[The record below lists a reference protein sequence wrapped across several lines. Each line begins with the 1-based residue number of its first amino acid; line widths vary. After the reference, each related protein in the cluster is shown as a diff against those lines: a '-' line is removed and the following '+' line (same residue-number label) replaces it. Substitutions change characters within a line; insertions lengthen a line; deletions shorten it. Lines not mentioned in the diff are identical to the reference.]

1 MRRPQVDGQSRNTG
15 VPDFVGPSTA
25 EGPLTT
31 VPSTFISID
40 LACKSERHPTGAIV
54 LRESVD
60 GAVLADVASPLRSL
74 DAVMEYVCAHE
85 TRPCVVAIDAPLIIP
100 NATGQRACERLVGQ
114 RYGARHAACHTSNR
128 TLYPDAASV
137 RLAHALAERG
147 FAHGPELQQ
156 DATAVML
163 EVYPHAAM
171 VALFDLP
178 LIVKY
183 KKGRIADRR
192 TGVMRL
198 QQLLRQLTTQDP
210 PLVANDALEELLGRP
225 VAALAGQAL
234 KDYED
239 SLDALI
245 CAYIAY
251 HYWTWGGQRTEIF
264 GDVSSGYIAN
274 PHLQPEWARGRTPK
288 CASVPRTMS
297 L

>member
-1 MRRPQVDGQSRNTG
+1 VRRPKVDGQSRNTK

-31 VPSTFISID
+31 VPSTFIGID
-40 LACKSERHPTGAIV
+40 LAWKSEHYPTGATV

-60 GAVLADVASPLRSL
+60 GAVLADVAPPLRSL
-74 DAVMEYVCAHE
+74 HAVMEYVRAHE
-85 TRPCVVAIDAPLIIP
+85 TRPCVIAIDAPLIIP

-114 RYGARHAACHTSNR
+114 RYGARHASCHTSNR

-147 FAHGPELQQ
+147 FAHAPEHQQ
-156 DATAVML
+156 TTTAVML

-171 VALFDLP
+171 VALYDLP
-178 LIVKY
+178 QIVKY
-183 KKGRIADRR
+183 KKGRIVDRR
-192 TGVMRL
+192 TGVRRL
-198 QQLLRQLTTQDP
+198 QQLLGLLTIQDP

-251 HYWTWGGQRTEIF
+251 HYWTWGGKRTEMF

-274 PHLQPEWARGRTPK
+274 PYLQLEWAQGPTPK
-288 CASVPRTMS
+288 CASVPES
-297 L
+297 VPL